1 MCMCVC
7 VCVCGDL
14 WRGRGRVAEVKLK
27 ADLLGKEG
35 RWVLEWGMGKSK
47 MHCMTQATEVM
58 SSPLLV
64 TDVVSC
70 IELHLNLNR
79 LANELIIAPVRT
91 GAGGNTLLGESK
103 QCATSTSS
111 LCPCLVLCKQSLR
124 GRGLLASA
132 HTQM

>member
-1 MCMCVC
+1 VCMCVC

-103 QCATSTSS
+103 QWCYW
-111 LCPCLVLCKQSLR
+111 
-124 GRGLLASA
+124 
-132 HTQM
+132 H